1 MLKNSR
7 YAVAIAEIANGTNE
21 IKIVDASSSKDALIK
36 AIDFK
41 EYEGNLNTI
50 EDILDAASYGD
61 LIVSK
66 PIEVDRL

>member
-1 MLKNSR
+1 MVKSIR

-21 IKIVDASSSKDALIK
+21 IKIVDASSFKDALIK

-66 PIEVDRL
+66 PIEIDRL